1 MELFWGRANGCNILC
16 IFSLRRRGQA
26 SHTQPLRAAGQT
38 CYNNSMKSRLA
49 KSSSLPADAG
59 QSRPLGDLLAIGP
72 QLSVDITLDDLLGE
86 VVQVIHRT
94 LGYALVYIRLR
105 DVDTDALV
113 AEAVTGAPP
122 EVAARLRATPVA
134 PAFYQALLRP
144 DHRLSDS
151 FLVPANAAVDPALP
165 GKNAD
170 VPTLLVP
177 LRGRSERL
185 LGVIYVRAAGEA
197 SYAPSEVQVLE
208 ALARQAALA
217 IENVRLAERTARL
230 LAKEQLLAELGRD
243 VSNTLE
249 LDAILDRTVA
259 RLDVAFRGQGGT
271 ILLVHEAGELEVVAS
286 SASQSAASGA
296 APYAH
301 TSIAAS
307 VVQHGTPFLS
317 NDLEAEAP
325 RPAAGRAVRS
335 YIAVPLRS
343 GGQVIGALTAQHK
356 EPGAFSYE
364 DVDLLEAI
372 AAQIGGPIAGARL
385 YDRSLRLAALLQR
398 RADQLSVLNSIA
410 RTATATLDLDHTLAA
425 VTVQI
430 HKSFGY
436 EHVELYRIDEDRG
449 VLVLAAQ
456 AGAASATPIG
466 SLQHAG
472 SGLLGR
478 TVRTAT
484 TQRVDDVRNDPDYE
498 SSASPGT
505 RSELC
510 VPVVAGGRV
519 LGVLNVESPQIAAF
533 TSEDVAVLET
543 TADVLA
549 GAINNARLYHRTQE
563 AAVLEERNRLAR
575 DLHDSVTQQLFSMT
589 LTAQAARAH
598 LERNPPRAAQQ
609 LERLQETAQAAL
621 AEMRALIFQL
631 RPPALAEQGLVAAL
645 NQHVAAVSRRENLRI
660 EMTVAGDER
669 HARGAEQAL
678 YRIVQEALNNVVKH
692 AAATHVRVNL
702 EFGAE
707 QVRLSVADDGVGIDS
722 RRDAAPPGGDRHL
735 GLIGMRERAAEL
747 GGMMELRARPR
758 GGTEVIVVVPR
769 VKG

>member
-1 MELFWGRANGCNILC
+1 MK
-16 IFSLRRRGQA
+16 
-26 SHTQPLRAAGQT
+26 PRAA
-38 CYNNSMKSRLA
+38 KV
-49 KSSSLPADAG
+49 PADP
-59 QSRPLGDLLAIGP
+59 SRALPLGDLLAIGP

-105 DVDTDALV
+105 DVDTDALTTQ
-113 AEAVTGAPP
+113 AAAGADR
-122 EVAARLRATPVA
+122 ELAAQLRATPLA
-134 PAFYQALLRP
+134 PALYQALLRP
-144 DHRLSDS
+144 EYRLSDS
-151 FLVPANAAVDPALP
+151 FLVPAGAAVDPALP
-165 GKNAD
+165 SEGAG
-170 VPTLLVP
+170 VATLLVP

-185 LGVIYVRAAGEA
+185 LGVIYVRAAGES
-197 SYAPSEVQVLE
+197 SYAASEVQVLE

-243 VSNTLE
+243 VSNTLD

-259 RLDVAFRGQGGT
+259 RLDVAFHGQNGT
-271 ILLVHEAGELEVVAS
+271 IMLVDEAGELQVAAS
-286 SASQSAASGA
+286 SSPASAGGFAPSGKTSVAAW
-296 APYAH
+296 
-301 TSIAAS
+301 

-317 NDLEAEAP
+317 NDLDAETALLP
-325 RPAAGRAVRS
+325 STRAALLERKIRS
-335 YIAVPLRS
+335 YIAVPLRT
-343 GGQVIGALTAQHK
+343 GGQVIGALTVEHR

-372 AAQIGGPIAGARL
+372 AAQIGGSIAGARL
-385 YDRSLRLAALLQR
+385 YDRSQRLAALLQR

-410 RTATATLDLDHTLAA
+410 RTATATLDLDQMLAA
-425 VTVQI
+425 VAVQI
-430 HKSFGY
+430 HRSFGY
-436 EHVELYRIDEDRG
+436 EHVELYRIDEDQSA
-449 VLVLAAQ
+449 LVLAAQ
-456 AGAASATPIG
+456 AGAASATPVG
-466 SLQHAG
+466 FAQHIS

-478 TVRTAT
+478 TVRTAA
-484 TQRVDDVRNDPDYE
+484 TQRVDDVRHDPDYGAP
-498 SSASPGT
+498 ASPGT
-505 RSELC
+505 RSEVC

-631 RPPALAEQGLVAAL
+631 RPPALSEQGLVAAL
-645 NQHVAAVSRRENLRI
+645 NQHVAAISRRENLRI
-660 EMTVAGDER
+660 ELAVAGDER
-669 HARGAEQAL
+669 HARGAEQAI

-692 AAATHVRVNL
+692 AAASHVRVNL
-702 EFGAE
+702 EFSAE
-707 QVRLSVADDGVGIDS
+707 QVRLLVADDGVGFEA
-722 RRDAAPPGGDRHL
+722 RRADTPPAAGDRHL

-747 GGMMELRARPR
+747 GGTMELRARQG
-758 GGTEVIVVVPR
+758 GGTEVAVVVPR
-769 VKG
+769 AKAEG